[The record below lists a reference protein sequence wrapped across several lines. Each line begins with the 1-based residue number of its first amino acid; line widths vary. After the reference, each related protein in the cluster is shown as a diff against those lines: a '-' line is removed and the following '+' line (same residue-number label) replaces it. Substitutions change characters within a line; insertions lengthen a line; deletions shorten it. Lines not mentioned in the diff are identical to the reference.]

1 MSNPTSK
8 HTPQPVSSKTTY
20 ALAGVALVVVAL
32 IVVALYMWNRGGST
46 QIRNDGYGP
55 VHDPGVSV
63 ALDSDGAIV
72 LGKPNVAKTIEIFED
87 PLCPA
92 CGQLEKIYGQ
102 ELAQQID
109 QGKIAVRYR
118 MVNFLD
124 PRSRSKDYSTR
135 AVAANECVAQAGDG
149 PIYSKFHSLLF
160 TTSQPSE
167 GGSDHDN
174 AELASIAK
182 QAGAADDVAKCITS
196 GDRADTGRAHAE
208 AALKALGDALKGPQA
223 TPSVFIDGKK
233 VDVNNDNW
241 VADAAK

>member
-32 IVVALYMWNRGGST
+32 IVVALYMWNRGGSN

-55 VHDPGVSV
+55 AHDPAVTV

-72 LGKPNVAKTIEIFED
+72 LGKPNIAKTVEIFED

-92 CGQLEKIYGQ
+92 CGQLEKTHGQ
-102 ELAQQID
+102 ELAQALD
-109 QGKIAVRYR
+109 QGKISVRYR
-118 MVNFLD
+118 LVNFLD
-124 PRSRSKDYSTR
+124 RNSGSKDYSTR

-160 TTSQPSE
+160 TTDQPAE
-167 GGSDHDN
+167 GGSDHN
-174 AELASIAK
+174 NQELASIAK
-182 QAGAADDVAKCITS
+182 QAGAGDDVAKCITS
-196 GDRADTGRAHAE
+196 GDRADTARGHAE
-208 AALKALGDALKGPQA
+208 TALKGLPG
-223 TPSVFIDGKK
+223 TPAVFIDGKK
-233 VDVNNDNW
+233 VDTGNDNW
-241 VADAAK
+241 LADAIK